1 MRWHSSE
8 HLSFLFF
15 SFLFFSFLFFSFLF
29 FSFLFFSFLFFSFL
43 FFSFLFFS
51 FLFFSFLFFSFLF
64 FSFLFFSFL
73 FFSFLFF
80 SFLFFSCMWLLQ
92 PTSQL
97 FVVSCGGGICGVG
110 RKSDSYLFYVM
121 LALTHI
127 QMKTNIIVTTCFLRY
142 TKYDHISDSTRFQ
155 YFTLA

>member
-1 MRWHSSE
+1 MCRVSAVYMRWHSSE

-64 FSFLFFSFL
+64 LHVAAAANL
-73 FFSFLFF
+73 A
-80 SFLFFSCMWLLQ
+80 
-92 PTSQL
+92 
-97 FVVSCGGGICGVG
+97 VVRCVVWWWYLRSGE
-110 RKSDSYLFYVM
+110 KSDSYLFYVM